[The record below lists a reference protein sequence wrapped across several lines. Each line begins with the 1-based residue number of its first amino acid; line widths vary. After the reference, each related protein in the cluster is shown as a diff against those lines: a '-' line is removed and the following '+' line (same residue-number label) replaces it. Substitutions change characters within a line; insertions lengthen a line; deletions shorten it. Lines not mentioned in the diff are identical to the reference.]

1 MAVSSWIVL
10 AVITLS
16 LLYAISIYNH
26 LIHLRH
32 NVAQA
37 WSNIDVLMKQRHD
50 EIPKLVDICRE
61 HMRYEQE
68 TLHKITLARSRVSD
82 AASAE
87 NMIALGTAET
97 ALRGGLDELF
107 AVVENYPDLKANES
121 FQHLESRITG
131 LESSIADRREF
142 YNASVNIYNVRV
154 DQVPDVI
161 LAKAFSFRH
170 KDLLVFS
177 DLETADVSI
186 NQLFKRT

>member
-1 MAVSSWIVL
+1 MTISTWVTL
-10 AVITLS
+10 AISILV

-68 TLHKITLARSRVSD
+68 TLLKITRARARVSD
-82 AASAE
+82 AANAE
-87 NMIALGTAET
+87 NMVALGAAET

-121 FQHLESRITG
+121 FQQLESRITG
-131 LESSIADRREF
+131 LESSVADRREF
-142 YNASVNIYNVRV
+142 SNAFVNIYNIRV
-154 DQVPDVI
+154 DQFPDVI
-161 LAKAFSFRH
+161 ISKAFSFKH
-170 KDLLVFS
+170 KELLVFS
-177 DLETADVSI
+177 DLETADVNI
-186 NQLFKRT
+186 RQLFKRS

>member
-1 MAVSSWIVL
+1 MTISTWVTL
-10 AVITLS
+10 AISILV

-68 TLHKITLARSRVSD
+68 TLLKITRARARVSD
-82 AASAE
+82 AANAE
-87 NMIALGTAET
+87 NIVALGAAET

-142 YNASVNIYNVRV
+142 YNACVNIYNIRV
-154 DQVPDVI
+154 DQFPDVI
-161 LAKAFSFRH
+161 ISKAFSFKH
-170 KDLLVFS
+170 KELLVFS
-177 DLETADVSI
+177 DLETADVNI
-186 NQLFKRT
+186 HQLFKRS